1 MNIEGRMAAA
11 AFALFAVWG
20 GAAHGAQCTNLVHN
34 GMHAGEGSSGAQN
47 VAVGTWAFYQGD
59 GTNSVSVG
67 HAAGYRARE
76 SAGNV
81 FIGEGAGREAVGLE
95 GCIAVGPYEMAGAT
109 NLQDVISI
117 GGRVVIGNGLMW
129 ITPDAVRHTAYAP
142 IFWFNGNH
150 VLTADRQLVLSCPSN
165 VIIKAGHALHLQ
177 GVKSCD
183 WTPRMAVEDGA
194 LQVYTNG
201 VKAGSIPLSG
211 N

>member
-1 MNIEGRMAAA
+1 MKNLIIAVLVVVSAVCAAS
-11 AFALFAVWG
+11 
-20 GAAHGAQCTNLVHN
+20 TNLVQN
-34 GMHAGEGSSGAQN
+34 GIHAGENSKGAQN
-47 VAVGTWAFYQGD
+47 VALGTWAFYGAQ
-59 GTNSVSVG
+59 GTNTVSIG
-67 HAAGYRARE
+67 TAAGYRAQDANR
-76 SAGNV
+76 SV
-81 FIGEGAGREAVGLE
+81 FIGDGAGREANGLVR
-95 GCIAVGPYEMAGAT
+95 CIAIGPGEMSGVT

-117 GGRVVIGNGLMW
+117 CGRVVVGSGLMW
-129 ITPDAVRHTAYAP
+129 ITPDAARHTAYAP

-150 VLTADRQLVLSCPSN
+150 VLTADSQLVLSCPSN

-183 WTPRMAVEDGA
+183 WTPRMVVEDGA